1 MLNFT
6 CDYAAGAHPAIL
18 KALTDINE
26 EKFPGYGRD
35 RFTIAATD
43 KIKKATGCPDAE
55 VFFLTGGT
63 QTNATVIGA
72 SLRDYEGVI
81 SATTGHIECHEAG
94 AVEYTGHKVLTIPS
108 HEGKIDVSELKSFI
122 KTFYEDGSF
131 EHMVYPGMVYIS
143 HPTEYGTLYS
153 KQELTDIHAVCK
165 QYDIPL
171 FVDGAR
177 LGYGLA
183 SHETDV
189 TLEDLAHNCDVF
201 YIGGTKVGALF
212 GEAVVFTHGNA
223 PRNFYTMT
231 KQHGAMLAK
240 GWLTALQF
248 DVLFTDNLYMNISKH
263 AIDLADELKALFAKH
278 NISAKLLS
286 ASNQQFVILEDNTL
300 KKLQEQVVVSTWERY
315 DDTHSVVRFTT
326 SWYTTKEE
334 LEELDRIFS
343 KLI

>member
-18 KALTDINE
+18 KALLETNE

-35 RFTIAATD
+35 RFTESATE
-43 KIKKATGCPDAE
+43 KIRKATGCPDAD
-55 VFFLTGGT
+55 VYFLTGGT

-72 SLRDYEGVI
+72 ALRDYEGVI

-108 HEGKIDVSELKSFI
+108 HDGKIDAEELKSFI
-122 KTFYEDGSF
+122 ETFYRDGSY

-143 HPTEYGTLYS
+143 HPTEYGTLYT
-153 KQELTDIHAVCK
+153 KQELSDIHGICK
-165 QYDIPL
+165 KFDIPL

-183 SHETDV
+183 SRDTDV
-189 TLEDLAHNCDVF
+189 SLETLSKNCDIF

-212 GEAVVFTHGNA
+212 GEAIVFTHNNA
-223 PRNFYTMT
+223 PKNFYTMT

-248 DVLFTDNLYMNISKH
+248 DVLFTDDLYMEISRH
-263 AIDLADELKALFAKH
+263 AIALADDLKALFTKH
-278 NISAKLLS
+278 NIPAKLLS
-286 ASNQQFVILEDNTL
+286 PSNQQFVILEDEAL
-300 KKLQEQVVVSTWERY
+300 KRLQEKVVVSTWEKA
-315 DDTHSVVRFTT
+315 DDSHSVVRFTT
-326 SWYTTKEE
+326 SWYTTKED
-334 LEELDRIFS
+334 LEGLDKALSEI
-343 KLI
+343 L